1 MTISLE
7 DTDISPE
14 GPSYETRYL
23 YMIKFRKIKRIHFVG
38 IGGTGMCGLA
48 EVLWNSGYIV
58 TGSDQKLTEVTD
70 RLAQLGIKIY
80 QGHNG
85 EHIKDSDVVV
95 ISSAVRNG
103 NPEVLAAKEKKIPV
117 IRRAEMLG
125 ELMRMKFGIGIA
137 GTHGKTTTTS
147 MIGEVLTQGG
157 LDPTIVVGGRVKNF
171 ESNAKLGAGEYLVA
185 EADEFDRSFLK
196 LSPTIAV
203 LTTLEAEHLDY
214 YKDIHEI
221 KGAFLEFVNKVPFY
235 GSVILCFDEESLQ
248 SLLPQIEKPILTY
261 GLLPQAD
268 LFAYDLSFSENKSQF
283 KVKYKNK
290 ELGRLSLQVP
300 GVHNVK
306 NSLAAIG
313 VGLELDISLEDV
325 FSALTNFKGVNRR
338 FEIKGIEKDIM
349 VVDDYAHHPTEVL
362 ACLKAAKDGWKR
374 RIIAVFQPHL
384 YSRTKDFY
392 KDFGRS
398 FFNSDILVVTDVY
411 PAREDPIPGVS
422 GELISSAAKEYGHK
436 EVHYLTL
443 KEKIVPLLKEILRP
457 NDMVVFMGAG
467 DITKFSDRL
476 VQELKKEE

>member
-1 MTISLE
+1 MKKSI
-7 DTDISPE
+7 INPE
-14 GPSYETRYL
+14 GLSYIRYQSGMGN
-23 YMIKFRKIKRIHFVG
+23 MIKFRKIKKIHFVG

-48 EVLWNSGYIV
+48 EVLWNSGYLV

-70 RLAQLGIKIY
+70 RLTKLGIKVY
-80 QGHNG
+80 PGHHG
-85 EHIKDSDVVV
+85 EHIKDTDVVV

-103 NPEVLAAKEKKIPV
+103 NPEVLAAKERKIPV

-147 MIGEVLTQGG
+147 MIGEVLTRGR
-157 LDPTIVVGGRVKNF
+157 LDPTIVVGGRVINF
-171 ESNAKLGAGEYLVA
+171 ESNAKLGSGEYLIA

-214 YKDIHEI
+214 YKDIQEI
-221 KGAFLEFVNKVPFY
+221 KTAFLEFVDKVPFY
-235 GSVILCFDEESLQ
+235 GSVILCLDEESLQ
-248 SLLPQIEKPILTY
+248 SLLPHIEKPILTY

-290 ELGRLSLQVP
+290 ELGKLCLQVP

-313 VGLELDISLEDV
+313 VGLEIDISLEDI
-325 FSALTNFKGVNRR
+325 FLALTNFKGVNRR
-338 FEIKGIEKDIM
+338 FEIKGIVKDIM
-349 VVDDYAHHPTEVL
+349 VVDDYAHHPTEIL
-362 ACLKAAKDGWKR
+362 ACLKAARDGWKR

-384 YSRTKDFY
+384 YSRTKDFH

-398 FFNSDILVVTDVY
+398 FFNSDTLVVTDVY
-411 PAREDPIPGVS
+411 PAREDPIPKVS

-436 EVHYLTL
+436 EVHYLAS
-443 KEKIVPLLKEILRP
+443 KERIVPFLLKIAKE

-467 DITKFSDRL
+467 DISKFSDQL
-476 VQELKKEE
+476 ILELKKGR